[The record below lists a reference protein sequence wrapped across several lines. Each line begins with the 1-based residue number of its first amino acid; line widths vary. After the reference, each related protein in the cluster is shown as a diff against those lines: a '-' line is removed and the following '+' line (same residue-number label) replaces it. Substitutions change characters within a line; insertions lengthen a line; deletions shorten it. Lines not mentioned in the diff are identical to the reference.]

1 MDKQYL
7 CAVPTK
13 TVCEVS
19 CGGALLI
26 RKQQTSKQSL
36 QLQWDHPDLEKGRK
50 SFWHPTKTDAAC
62 HAANLIL
69 YLLWPLACLYLPS
82 VLIVL
87 APNWTAPLR
96 RDKHM
101 ITLKKTE
108 LTHRC
113 RWVKCCSGCS
123 PTLIL
128 TSELWGEQQS
138 LEQRVEVAG
147 ASLVFDAAQIASPT
161 RRRWLVSP
169 LCTSAAGGRRGEAL
183 VFVLLE
189 KIPEHAEW
197 DTYSV
202 T

>member
-1 MDKQYL
+1 
-7 CAVPTK
+7 
-13 TVCEVS
+13 
-19 CGGALLI
+19 
-26 RKQQTSKQSL
+26 
-36 QLQWDHPDLEKGRK
+36 
-50 SFWHPTKTDAAC
+50 
-62 HAANLIL
+62 
-69 YLLWPLACLYLPS
+69 
-82 VLIVL
+82 
-87 APNWTAPLR
+87 
-96 RDKHM
+96 M

-108 LTHRC
+108 LTHGC
-113 RWVKCCSGCS
+113 RWCS
-123 PTLIL
+123 PTLML

-147 ASLVFDAAQIASPT
+147 ATLVFDAAQIASPT

-169 LCTSAAGGRRGEAL
+169 LSISAARGRRGEAL